1 MQVQKK
7 GMLKSQVSDSK
18 YINSGVVLR
27 QNSKGHVAL
36 CTKRH
41 AENFKEITREE

>member
-1 MQVQKK
+1 MCDKMETQKK

-18 YINSGVVLR
+18 YINAGVVLR

-36 CTKRH
+36 CIVLL
-41 AENFKEITREE
+41 FKTQKSV